1 MAKNTNKTKY
11 VLPIIIE
18 KDKYGYYAE
27 CPALQ
32 GCYTQ
37 GATYEEVLANIKDA
51 VKLHLQDRLASG
63 ETIDVPEMV
72 SVTTLEVAA

>member
-1 MAKNTNKTKY
+1 MKKY
-11 VLPIIIE
+11 TMPIIIE
-18 KDKYGYYAE
+18 KDRDGYYAE

-37 GATYEEVLANIKDA
+37 GATYEEALANIRDA
-51 VKLHLQDRLASG
+51 ITLHIQDRVAKG
-63 ETIDVPEMV
+63 EKIEVPEMV

>member
-18 KDKYGYYAE
+18 KDKHGYYAE

-37 GATYEEVLANIKDA
+37 GDTYEEALANIKDA
-51 VKLHLQDRLASG
+51 VKLHLQDRLANG
-63 ETIDVPEMV
+63 EAIDVPEMV